1 MIPREIIRQ
10 VRRIE
15 IRSRFLVDSL
25 FGGNYLSVFKGRGLE
40 FAGIRDYVRGDDY
53 RSIDWKVSA
62 RTGRPHVKTF
72 HEERHLTVELLFDLS
87 ASVDFGT
94 RSRRKRT
101 LAAEFAATVAFSAV
115 ANQDQVGLTLFSD
128 RVEKCVPPGKGR
140 MKALRIL
147 RDILYTEAEGQGTD
161 LTVPLSRLMRNRR
174 QKSVVFL
181 LSDFLHAPL
190 PPLLKSVRAR
200 HDLIPVILRDPFEQ
214 ELPDAGW
221 LELRDLESGDVVTVN
236 SSDPRVRDEYRN
248 FCRRRDETLIGEL
261 RALDMEPMLL
271 STAEPHER
279 SLLQFFR
286 RREQAMARRH

>member
-15 IRSRFLVDSL
+15 IKSRFLVDSL

-40 FAGIRDYVRGDDY
+40 FAGIRDYARGDDY

-72 HEERHLTVELLFDLS
+72 HEERHLVVELLFDLS
-87 ASVDFGT
+87 GSTGFGT
-94 RSRRKRT
+94 RGRRKRT
-101 LAAEFAATVAFSAV
+101 LAAEFAATIAFSAV

-128 RVEKCVPPGKGR
+128 RVEKSVRPGKGR

-147 RDILYTEAEGQGTD
+147 RDILYTEPEGRGTD
-161 LTVPLSRLMRNRR
+161 LAVPLGRLMKNQRN
-174 QKSVVFL
+174 KSVVFMI
-181 LSDFLHAPL
+181 SDFLQTPL
-190 PPLLKSVRAR
+190 PALLKSVQAR
-200 HDLIPVILRDPFEQ
+200 HDLIPVILRDPMER

-221 LELRDLESGDVVTVN
+221 LELRDFETDDVVTVN
-236 SSDPRVRDEYRN
+236 SSDPEVRERYAAFCRQRDEK
-248 FCRRRDETLIGEL
+248 LVAEL
-261 RALDMEPMLL
+261 RALNMDPIIL

-279 SLLQFFR
+279 TLLQFFR
-286 RREQAMARRH
+286 RREQAIARRH